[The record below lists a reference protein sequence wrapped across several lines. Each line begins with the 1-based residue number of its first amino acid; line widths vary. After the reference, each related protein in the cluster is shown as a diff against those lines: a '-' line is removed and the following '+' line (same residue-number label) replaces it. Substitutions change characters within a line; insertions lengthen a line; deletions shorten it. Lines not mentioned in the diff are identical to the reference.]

1 MASWLAENMTVEGHQ
16 VGMLSGEMTVEQRA
30 AVIERYRQGK
40 EKVLVTTNVC
50 SRGEQVL
57 LLGLNKLGFETEARR
72 SAGIDVEQVTLV
84 VNFDLPVDL
93 SGRADNDTYL
103 HRIGRSGRFGKRGF
117 AVNLVDSQRSL
128 DIIRQ
133 IESHFGETRWPSAVS
148 KRPL

>member
-1 MASWLAENMTVEGHQ
+1 M
-16 VGMLSGEMTVEQRA
+16 
-30 AVIERYRQGK
+30 
-40 EKVLVTTNVC
+40 
-50 SRGEQVL
+50 
-57 LLGLNKLGFETEARR
+57 
-72 SAGIDVEQVTLV
+72 EQVTLV

-133 IESHFGETRWPSAVS
+133 IESHFGENRRTSAVS
-148 KRPL
+148 KRPPVKVLTGLLLSSQDRKIKKLDMDELDELE

>member
-1 MASWLAENMTVEGHQ
+1 MAENMTVEGHQ
-16 VGMLSGEMTVEQRA
+16 VGVLSGEMTVEQRA

-57 LLGLNKLGFETEARR
+57 LLGLNKLGFEIEARR
-72 SAGIDVEQVTLV
+72 STGIDVEQVTLV

-133 IESHFGETRWPSAVS
+133 IESHFGENHWTSAVS